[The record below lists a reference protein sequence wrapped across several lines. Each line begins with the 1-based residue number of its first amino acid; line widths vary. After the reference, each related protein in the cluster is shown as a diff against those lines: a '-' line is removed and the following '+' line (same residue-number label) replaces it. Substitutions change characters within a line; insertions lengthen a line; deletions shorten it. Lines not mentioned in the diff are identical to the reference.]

1 MFFKKINNEEWEKEN
16 KEFLEEYGDQIQ
28 EIKDKQNEK
37 LLEGGLSEEAKERI
51 YNNVMKKYKEIL
63 KRRKIAKIVI
73 ISITFVSLLVYLFIK
88 FVK

>member
-1 MFFKKINNEEWEKEN
+1 MFFKKISDEEFQKEN
-16 KEFLEEYGDQIQ
+16 EEFLEEFGDQIQ

-63 KRRKIAKIVI
+63 KRRKITKIVI

>member
-1 MFFKKINNEEWEKEN
+1 MFFKKMSDEEWEKDS
-16 KEFLEEYGDQIQ
+16 KDFLEEFGDQIQ

-63 KRRKIAKIVI
+63 KRRKITKIVI

>member
-1 MFFKKINNEEWEKEN
+1 MFFKKMSDEEFQRDTE
-16 KEFLEEYGDQIQ
+16 EFLEEFGDQIQ

-51 YNNVMKKYKEIL
+51 YNNVMKKYNEIL

-73 ISITFVSLLVYLFIK
+73 ISIIIVILVLYLFIK

>member
-1 MFFKKINNEEWEKEN
+1 MFFKKMSDEEFQRDNED
-16 KEFLEEYGDQIQ
+16 FLEEFGDQIQ

-51 YNNVMKKYKEIL
+51 YNNVMKRLEQIN
-63 KRRKIAKIVI
+63 KRRKMAKIII

>member
-1 MFFKKINNEEWEKEN
+1 MFFKKMSDEEWEKDS
-16 KEFLEEYGDQIQ
+16 KDFLEEFGDQIQ

-63 KRRKIAKIVI
+63 KRRKITKIVI
-73 ISITFVSLLVYLFIK
+73 ISITFVSSLVYLFIK

>member
-1 MFFKKINNEEWEKEN
+1 MFFKKISDEEFQKEN
-16 KEFLEEYGDQIQ
+16 EEFLEEFGDQIQ

-51 YNNVMKKYKEIL
+51 YNNVMKKYNEIL

-73 ISITFVSLLVYLFIK
+73 ISIIIVILVLYLFIK